1 MNERAENLQAATLQ
15 TMKTTSFEVG
25 GYVRGEQHAYVL
37 VSGQLEKD
45 IQHFFAPFRPM
56 KPVMVPASTEKET
69 SCSLKAG

>member
-1 MNERAENLQAATLQ
+1 M
-15 TMKTTSFEVG
+15 
-25 GYVRGEQHAYVL
+25 RGEQHAYVL

-45 IQHFFAPFRPM
+45 IQHFPAPFRPM